1 MKLNGQYRLFP
12 GTCDEFVIKNNIPQ
26 EGEAALLKM
35 MFRGDDTIVADG
47 GNFYLGLKDAA
58 YASNLTLASLTGE
71 PSGAGG
77 YARQPL
83 VRNNAN
89 WPNLLLVNG
98 VYRIGSISVN
108 FTATGADYSTAFSRL
123 FLCSVVSG
131 SAGILLSVSGAL
143 SVPTLIQNGVTL
155 PVQYELYLG

>member
-26 EGEAALLKM
+26 EGEAAYLKM
-35 MFRGDDTIVADG
+35 LFRDDQTIVAG
-47 GNFYLGLKDAA
+47 AANFFIGLKDAA
-58 YASNLTLASLTGE
+58 YDPTLTLATITGE
-71 PSGAGG
+71 PSGTGG

-83 VRNNAN
+83 VRNAAN

-108 FTATGADYSTAFSRL
+108 FTATGADFSTSFSRL

-131 SAGILLSVSGAL
+131 TSGVLLSVSGAL
-143 SVPTLIQNGVTL
+143 DVPKSILNGTTL